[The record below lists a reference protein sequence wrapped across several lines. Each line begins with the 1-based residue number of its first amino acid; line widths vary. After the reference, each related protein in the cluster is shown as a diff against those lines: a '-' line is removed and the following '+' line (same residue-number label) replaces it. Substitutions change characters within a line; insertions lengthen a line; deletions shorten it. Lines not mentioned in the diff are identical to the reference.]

1 MTQLFLDNNMEIDL
15 SKRQIQKINDINE
28 IQMHLLET
36 IQDHTE
42 SLNTI
47 EDNLSNIDNNLS
59 HSIKNLESA
68 DKNYMIYTPIIIGS
82 VVGAILVSPVIGL
95 VGLKTG
101 TLASLTGGI
110 IGGIS
115 GYKIQ

>member
-1 MTQLFLDNNMEIDL
+1 MTQLFIDNNMQANL
-15 SKRQIQKINDINE
+15 NKQQIQKINDINE

-36 IQDHTE
+36 IQDHTH
-42 SLNTI
+42 SLDSI
-47 EDNLSNIDNNLS
+47 ENNISNIDNNLS
-59 HSIKNLESA
+59 YSIKNLESA
-68 DKNYMIYTPIIIGS
+68 HSNYMIYSPIIIGS
-82 VVGAILVSPVIGL
+82 IVGAVLVSPVIGL

-101 TLASLTGGI
+101 TLASLTGGV